1 MEVLKMADFFLKLH
15 KMAMQNPEEFEVV
28 VDENGE
34 LEIEI
39 DYDFFMSNIKNIL
52 GGEEKEKKDKEEG

>member
-1 MEVLKMADFFLKLH
+1 
-15 KMAMQNPEEFEVV
+15 MQNPEQFEVT

-52 GGEEKEKKDKEEG
+52 GGEEKEKKDEEEG

>member
-1 MEVLKMADFFLKLH
+1 MDDLFLRLH
-15 KMAMQNPEEFEVV
+15 KMSIQNPEEIEVI

-39 DYDFFMSNIKNIL
+39 DYDFFMGNLKNIL
-52 GGEEKEKKDKEEG
+52 GKEEKEKNDEEEG